1 MLSPF
6 SPGTKAKNYGSSG
19 CPGSYPTV
27 QSLNSRYLSSALF
40 LLPCFRLS
48 FSSIQP
54 NAIFSFLTSYM
65 SPWCFSIPSISSVLG
80 LSTPPPAPSTPWGLP
95 TFSSC
100 LCHGG
105 SCCWAEYWW
114 GHNIWKIDQILLW
127 ICFQIQ
133 NFCTERYTSSV
144 LIRILPQTEYN
155 FMEESFPHIS
165 TTSAVNIKM
174 SRHLLTQTVSFG
186 FITQN

>member
-1 MLSPF
+1 MSQRRVQLSSGNQSHKRLRDWIPQANMFFFLFPPTHAFLSQLMLSPF

-54 NAIFSFLTSYM
+54 NAIFSFPTSYM

-105 SCCWAEYWW
+105 SCC
-114 GHNIWKIDQILLW
+114 
-127 ICFQIQ
+127 
-133 NFCTERYTSSV
+133 
-144 LIRILPQTEYN
+144 
-155 FMEESFPHIS
+155 
-165 TTSAVNIKM
+165 
-174 SRHLLTQTVSFG
+174 
-186 FITQN
+186 

>member
-114 GHNIWKIDQILLW
+114 GHNIWKIWLQSPALPLTTCVTLAVRKCHQILL
-127 ICFQIQ
+127 
-133 NFCTERYTSSV
+133 
-144 LIRILPQTEYN
+144 
-155 FMEESFPHIS
+155 SFFVFFF
-165 TTSAVNIKM
+165 TTYY
-174 SRHLLTQTVSFG
+174 
-186 FITQN
+186 